1 MSRDF
6 GGSPGGP
13 LHLDYRHGNMGKLM
27 ESREKRLILGKGQFV
42 DDLDF
47 QDMASLVFVG
57 SPYAHAKIISMD
69 VTKALAIPGVLRVIT
84 GKEIVELTNPLP
96 RQADLRRPGWTWR
109 FADVYALAVDRVR
122 WYGDPVAAVV
132 AEDEYT
138 AKKAAEL
145 ISVEY
150 EPLPVIGSPEE
161 AMKPDAPLLYDDWKD
176 NKQAHL
182 IFDLGDVDT
191 AFAEADQILK
201 VNYSEGRASAFSLE
215 ARGFIAK
222 YEKSVETLTLWGTFQ
237 TPFISRSNIAETLG
251 LPQAKVK
258 TIALDIGGAFGAKIH
273 SWKENVVGLA
283 AMLTGRPVKWF
294 ESQRD
299 WFVTGP
305 HQRDVSWESEIAI
318 KNDGQVLGVKATVT
332 HDLGVESTNK
342 GIAALS
348 IFPACVALPNAYRF
362 KGIHV
367 EGIGVVTNKS
377 FYCAYRG
384 YGKDKAIK
392 FIEHAMD
399 QVAKKLEMTPEDVR
413 FKNFIQPDEFPYKQI
428 NNYTYDSGDYP
439 QTLNKAI
446 EIADLNSWRIKQKE
460 LRQAGRHIGI
470 GIAVTIEP
478 AGVAVPNSQMGG
490 ITQARVRITPDGTV
504 EVHSD
509 RTEIGQGA
517 EKSHAIIV
525 SDILG
530 CKIEDVLVQPVTSDW
545 IGQGPLSSRGAVYP
559 ASAVAKAAKLLKKK
573 VLNYA
578 CAFLETEQEDIELR
592 NGMVSSV
599 KNPDKRLTYQELA
612 KNSYYFPGPR
622 ALSKEMLLNNDHL
635 LDVTTTWFSPST
647 AENGSTYTTFC
658 SSADI
663 AVVEV
668 DVETGVTGISK
679 YIHVHDAGTI
689 INKQIIDGQ
698 IHGGIIQGI
707 GEALYEELVYDEAGI
722 LQNTCYSTY
731 MIPTCTDS
739 PDIIVAHL
747 ETPSPYTETGSKGM
761 GEAPIVGGKAVILAA
776 IEDALSPFN
785 VEVNDSPATPERV
798 LKWISK
804 AQDSGK
810 ETA

>member
-1 MSRDF
+1 
-6 GGSPGGP
+6 
-13 LHLDYRHGNMGKLM
+13 M
-27 ESREKRLILGKGQFV
+27 ESREARLISGKGRFV

-47 QDMASLVFVG
+47 QNMASLVFVG
-57 SPYAHAKIISMD
+57 SPYAHAKIVSLD
-69 VTKALAIPGVLRVIT
+69 VAEALAVPGVLRVIT
-84 GKEIVELTNPLP
+84 GREIVERTHPLP

-145 ISVEY
+145 IAVEY
-150 EPLPVIGSPEE
+150 EPLPVVGSPEE
-161 AMKPDAPLLYDDWKD
+161 AMRPDAPLIYDGWED

-182 IFDLGDVDT
+182 IFDLGDVDG
-191 AFAEADQILK
+191 AFAEADQVLK
-201 VNYSEGRASAFSLE
+201 VRYAEGRASAFPLE
-215 ARGFIAK
+215 ARGFVAQ
-222 YEKSVETLTLWGTFQ
+222 YDSCLETLTIWGTFQ
-237 TPFISRSNIAETLG
+237 TPFLARHNIAEVLG

-258 TIALDIGGAFGAKIH
+258 TIATDIGGAFGTKIH
-273 SWKENVVGLA
+273 AWKESVVGLA
-283 AMLTGRPVKWF
+283 AILTGRPVKWF
-294 ESQRD
+294 EPQRD

-305 HQRDVSWESEIAI
+305 HQRDVRWEGEVAVR
-318 KNDGQVLGVKATVT
+318 NDGRVLGLKATVV

-367 EGIGVVTNKS
+367 EGLGMVTNKS

-392 FIEHAMD
+392 FVEHAMD
-399 QVAKKLEMTPEDVR
+399 QVARTLGMTPEEIR
-413 FKNFIQPDEFPYKQI
+413 FKNFIQPDEFPYSQI

-439 QTLNKAI
+439 ATLNKAI
-446 EIADLNSWRIKQKE
+446 EISELASWRARQQE
-460 LRQAGRHIGI
+460 LRRAGRHIGI
-470 GIAVTIEP
+470 GVAVTIEP

-490 ITQARVRITPDGTV
+490 ITQARVMITPDGTV

-530 CKIEDVLVQPVTSDW
+530 CRMEDVLVHPVTSDW

-573 VLNYA
+573 VLA
-578 CAFLETEQEDIELR
+578 CAATFLETEPDDIELR
-592 NGMVSSV
+592 DGCVSSA
-599 KNPDKRLTYQELA
+599 KNPDKRLSYRELA
-612 KNSYYFPGPR
+612 KKSYFFPGPR
-622 ALSKEMLLNNDHL
+622 ALDEGSLLGHDHL
-635 LDVTTTWFSPST
+635 LDVSTTWFSPST
-647 AENGSTYTTFC
+647 AQTGSTYTTFC

-668 DVETGVTGISK
+668 DVETGVTEIKK
-679 YIHVHDAGTI
+679 YFHVHDAGTI
-689 INKQIIDGQ
+689 IDRQIVDGQ
-698 IHGGIIQGI
+698 IHGGIVQGI
-707 GEALYEELVYDEAGI
+707 GEALYEELLYDEAGI

-731 MIPTCTDS
+731 LIPTCADS
-739 PDIIVAHL
+739 PDIVVAHL

-761 GEAPIVGGKAVILAA
+761 GEAPIVGGKAVVLAA
-776 IEDALSPFN
+776 IEDALAPFG

-798 LKWISK
+798 RRWLDEAGQAGQEVGSI
-804 AQDSGK
+804 QD
-810 ETA
+810 A